1 VKSLALDAITA
12 GAGVMGAAG
21 LSLAIA
27 VLTARWLGVE
37 EFGLYNFGFAYV
49 ALWAVFMDGGA
60 TMLAPREVARGRGRE
75 ALAALLAL
83 KPPLVIVTLAA
94 LLAVAAL
101 AGFEPHLLALVLVLA
116 VGSAIDSCFGLL
128 VGGLRG
134 RREFAMD
141 AGHQL
146 GQRLLFGLLAA
157 AALAAGRGALG
168 VAGARAVSLAAATVS
183 AFGIV
188 RAREGFPRV
197 DATTFRAGMALLR
210 TAAGSLL
217 IVDLMTQ
224 LHTRGPQLVLRF
236 TRDLAE
242 VGLYA
247 APARLIDGLTLL
259 PTAFGIVLLPRLV
272 ATAKEGV
279 GDGGGDL
286 RSTLRALGV
295 IGAAIAV
302 VGALAADELT
312 RLLFGAQYMGSAAV
326 LRILLVAFVLA
337 MLNAVIRAG
346 LIAAGRERAYAVMLT
361 MTAAANIT
369 LNLALTPAWGAR
381 GAAAAV
387 LVSETLLLVLAGR
400 ALRSA

>member
-1 VKSLALDAITA
+1 MKSLALDAITA

-49 ALWAVFMDGGA
+49 ALWAVIMDGGA

-83 KPPLVIVTLAA
+83 KPPLVTVSLAA
-94 LLAVAAL
+94 LLAVGVL
-101 AGFEPHLLALVLVLA
+101 AGFERHLLALVLVLA
-116 VGSAIDSCFGLL
+116 VGSAIDTCFGLL

-146 GQRLLFGLLAA
+146 GQRLLFGLLAV
-157 AALAAGRGALG
+157 AALAAGTGALG
-168 VAGARAVSLAAATVS
+168 VAGARAVSLAVATAS
-183 AFGIV
+183 ALAVV
-188 RAREGFPRV
+188 RAREGFARV
-197 DATTFRAGMALLR
+197 DATALRSGMALLR

-272 ATAKEGV
+272 ASAK
-279 GDGGGDL
+279 DGAGEL
-286 RSTLRALGV
+286 RSTLRTLAL
-295 IGAAIAV
+295 IGAVIAV
-302 VGALAADELT
+302 VGGLAADPLT
-312 RLLFGAQYMGSAAV
+312 HLLFGAEYAGSAVV
-326 LRILLVAFVLA
+326 LRILLAAFVIT

-346 LIAAGRERAYAVMLT
+346 LIAAGRERAYALMLT
-361 MTAAANIT
+361 VTAAVNIA
-369 LNLALTPAWGAR
+369 LNIALTPGWGAR

-387 LVSETLLLVLAGR
+387 LASETLLLVLAGR

>member
-1 VKSLALDAITA
+1 MKSLALDAITA

-49 ALWAVFMDGGA
+49 ALWAVIMDGGA

-83 KPPLVIVTLAA
+83 KPPLVTVSLAA
-94 LLAVAAL
+94 LLAVGVL
-101 AGFEPHLLALVLVLA
+101 AGFERHLLALVLVLA
-116 VGSAIDSCFGLL
+116 VGSAIDTCFGLL

-146 GQRLLFGLLAA
+146 GQRLLFGLLAV
-157 AALAAGRGALG
+157 AALAAGTGALG
-168 VAGARAVSLAAATVS
+168 VAGARAVSLAVATAS
-183 AFGIV
+183 ALAVV
-188 RAREGFPRV
+188 RAREGFARV
-197 DATTFRAGMALLR
+197 DATALRSGMALLR

-272 ATAKEGV
+272 ASAK
-279 GDGGGDL
+279 DGAGEL
-286 RSTLRALGV
+286 RSTLRTLAL
-295 IGAAIAV
+295 IGAVIAV
-302 VGALAADELT
+302 VGGLAADPLT
-312 RLLFGAQYMGSAAV
+312 HLLFGAEYAGSAVV
-326 LRILLVAFVLA
+326 LRILLAAFVIA

-346 LIAAGRERAYAVMLT
+346 LIAAGRERAYALMLT
-361 MTAAANIT
+361 VTAAVNIA
-369 LNLALTPAWGAR
+369 LNIALTPGWGAR

-387 LVSETLLLVLAGR
+387 LASETLLLVLAGR

>member
-49 ALWAVFMDGGA
+49 ALWAVIMDGGA

-83 KPPLVIVTLAA
+83 KPPLVTVSLAA
-94 LLAVAAL
+94 LLAVGVL
-101 AGFEPHLLALVLVLA
+101 AGFERHLLALVLVLA
-116 VGSAIDSCFGLL
+116 VGSAIDTCFGLL

-146 GQRLLFGLLAA
+146 GQRLLFGLLAV
-157 AALAAGRGALG
+157 AALAAGTGALG
-168 VAGARAVSLAAATVS
+168 VAGARAVSLAVATAS
-183 AFGIV
+183 ALAVV
-188 RAREGFPRV
+188 RAREGFARV
-197 DATTFRAGMALLR
+197 DATALRSGMALLR

-272 ATAKEGV
+272 ASAK
-279 GDGGGDL
+279 DGAGEL
-286 RSTLRALGV
+286 RSTLRTLAL
-295 IGAAIAV
+295 IGAVIAV
-302 VGALAADELT
+302 VGGLAADPLT
-312 RLLFGAQYMGSAAV
+312 HLLFGAEYAGSAVV
-326 LRILLVAFVLA
+326 LRILLAAFVIT

-346 LIAAGRERAYAVMLT
+346 LIAAGRERAYALMLT
-361 MTAAANIT
+361 VTAAVNIA
-369 LNLALTPAWGAR
+369 LNIALTPGWGAR

-387 LVSETLLLVLAGR
+387 LASETLLLVLAGR

>member
-27 VLTARWLGVE
+27 VLTARWLGVA

-49 ALWAVFMDGGA
+49 ALWAVIMDGGA

-83 KPPLVIVTLAA
+83 KPPLVTVSLAA
-94 LLAVAAL
+94 LLAVGVL
-101 AGFEPHLLALVLVLA
+101 AGFERHLLALVLVLA
-116 VGSAIDSCFGLL
+116 VGSAIDTCFGLL

-146 GQRLLFGLLAA
+146 GQRLLFGLLAV
-157 AALAAGRGALG
+157 AALAAGTGALG
-168 VAGARAVSLAAATVS
+168 VAGARAVSLAVATAS
-183 AFGIV
+183 ALAVV
-188 RAREGFPRV
+188 RAREGFARV
-197 DATTFRAGMALLR
+197 DATALRSGMALLR

-272 ATAKEGV
+272 ASAK
-279 GDGGGDL
+279 DGAGEL
-286 RSTLRALGV
+286 RSTLRTLAL
-295 IGAAIAV
+295 IGAVIAV
-302 VGALAADELT
+302 VGGLAADPLT
-312 RLLFGAQYMGSAAV
+312 HLLFGAEYAGSAVV
-326 LRILLVAFVLA
+326 LRILLAAFVIA

-346 LIAAGRERAYAVMLT
+346 LIAAGRERAYALMLT
-361 MTAAANIT
+361 VTAAVNIA
-369 LNLALTPAWGAR
+369 LNIALTPGWGAR

-387 LVSETLLLVLAGR
+387 LASETLLLVLAGR

>member
-49 ALWAVFMDGGA
+49 ALWAVLMDGGA
-60 TMLAPREVARGRGRE
+60 TMLAPREVARGRGRD

-83 KPPLVIVTLAA
+83 KPPLVTVTMAA
-94 LLAVAAL
+94 LLAVGAL
-101 AGFEPHLLALVLVLA
+101 AGFDRHLLALVLVLA
-116 VGSAIDSCFGLL
+116 IGSAIDTCFGLL

-157 AALAAGRGALG
+157 AALAAGTGALG
-168 VAGARAVSLAAATVS
+168 VAGARAVSLAVAAVF
-183 AFGIV
+183 AFAIV
-188 RAREGFPRV
+188 RAREGFAGL
-197 DATTFRAGMALLR
+197 DAAALRSGIALLR
-210 TAAGSLL
+210 AAAGSLL

-224 LHTRGPQLVLRF
+224 LHARGPQLVLRF

-272 ATAKEGV
+272 ATQKNGV
-279 GDGGGDL
+279 VDGAGEL
-286 RSTLRALGV
+286 RSTLRALAAV
-295 IGAAIAV
+295 GAIIAL
-302 VGALAADELT
+302 VGALAADQLT
-312 RLLFGAQYMGSAAV
+312 HVLFGAQYAGSAAV

-337 MLNAVIRAG
+337 MLNAAIRAG

-361 MTAAANIT
+361 ITAAVTIA
-369 LNLALTPAWGAR
+369 LNVALTPAWGAR

-387 LVSETLLLVLAGR
+387 LVSEALLLILAGR